1 MKRRGGR
8 ETGGRGEA
16 AEPKVAKQSKHAID
30 EEVKR
35 RGERKEVSNAA
46 ASRRLVSPSPR
57 PPVPPSTDVERR
69 AAGVKLLLMD
79 CDGVLTDGRITLVEG
94 GDEQKSFH
102 TRDGHGLV
110 LLHRAGLRSGIISGR
125 TSRLVVTRAAD
136 LGVAYVRQGALDKL
150 EVFEELLAEAAVE
163 PSEVA
168 FVGDDVVDIPLMR
181 RSGLAVAVADAGRDA
196 REAAHYVTG
205 LPGGFGAV
213 REVCEL
219 ILKSQGHWDELLKRY
234 LV

>member
-1 MKRRGGR
+1 MV
-8 ETGGRGEA
+8 E
-16 AEPKVAKQSKHAID
+16 Q
-30 EEVKR
+30 EE
-35 RGERKEVSNAA
+35 
-46 ASRRLVSPSPR
+46 
-57 PPVPPSTDVERR
+57 VERR
-69 AAGVKLLLMD
+69 AAGVRLLLLD

-125 TSRLVVTRAAD
+125 SSRIVAARAAD

-150 EVFEELLAEAAVE
+150 EVFEELLDEAGVG

-168 FVGDDVVDIPLMR
+168 YVGDDVVDVPLMR
-181 RSGLAVAVADAGRDA
+181 RSGLAVAVADATEDT
-196 REAAHYVTG
+196 REAAHYVTR

-219 ILKSQGHWDELLKRY
+219 ILKAQGRWDELMKRY
-234 LV
+234 KA

>member
-1 MKRRGGR
+1 MNKSNSDS
-8 ETGGRGEA
+8 
-16 AEPKVAKQSKHAID
+16 VA
-30 EEVKR
+30 
-35 RGERKEVSNAA
+35 GERRDSEATETASAVA
-46 ASRRLVSPSPR
+46 ASSPASSLIPR
-57 PPVPPSTDVERR
+57 PSSLEVERR
-69 AAGVKLLLMD
+69 AALVKLLLLD

-125 TSRLVVTRAAD
+125 TSRLVSMRAAD
-136 LGVAYVRQGALDKL
+136 LGVAYIRQGALDKL
-150 EVFEELLAEAAVE
+150 KAFDDLLAEARVE
-163 PSEVA
+163 ASEVA

-181 RSGLAVAVADAGRDA
+181 RSALAVAVADAGRDTRA
-196 REAAHYVTG
+196 AAHYVTQ

-219 ILKSQGHWDELLKRY
+219 VLKAQGRWDELMRRY
-234 LV
+234 TS